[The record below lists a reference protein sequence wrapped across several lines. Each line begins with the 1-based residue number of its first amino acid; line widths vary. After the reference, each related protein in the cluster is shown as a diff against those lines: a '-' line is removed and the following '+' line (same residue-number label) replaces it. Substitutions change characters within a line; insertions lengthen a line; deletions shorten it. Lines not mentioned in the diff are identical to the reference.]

1 MKFFETLPVLIFVYY
16 IRYIDINTAQ
26 DWNLPYLIS
35 SAVAFVAIILFVARK
50 IIFNRLLLGINL
62 YLISGAIAIITHQW
76 WLNRIYGE
84 LQAAGLLAWVVI
96 VGFVTLL
103 FSPHGF
109 IGINFTDKR
118 SVKIFSLFL
127 LIISIC
133 AFSISFVFRENK
145 ILSELVPFIL
155 IFFTQHILKNKITKS
170 KEVDIST

>member
-26 DWNLPYLIS
+26 DWDLPYLIS

-50 IIFNRLLLGINL
+50 LIFNRLFLGINL

-76 WLNRIYGE
+76 WLNRIYGD
-84 LQAAGLLAWVVI
+84 LQAAGLLAWVVV
-96 VGFVTLL
+96 VGFVSLS

-109 IGINFTDKR
+109 IGVNSTDKR

-145 ILSELVPFIL
+145 IFSELVPFTL
-155 IFFTQHILKNKITKS
+155 IFFTQHILRNKITKM
-170 KEVDIST
+170 KEVGMST